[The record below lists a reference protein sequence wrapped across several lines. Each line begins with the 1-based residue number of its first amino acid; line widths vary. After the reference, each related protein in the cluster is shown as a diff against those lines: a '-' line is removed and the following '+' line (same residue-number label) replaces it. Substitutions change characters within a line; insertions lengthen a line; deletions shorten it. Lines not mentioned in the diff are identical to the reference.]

1 MNYLNLLT
9 YQNLKKTIMH
19 LSNISIFVNDNQG
32 NLALPSMTGRIQ
44 TPDGQTF
51 NVKLWDNVSSNGLK
65 YLKGK
70 VYDPA
75 QEPKK
80 DEKAPSIEVVQAY
93 LNNYLPSSDPKETAR
108 KEEQLLALPDTDPV
122 KQFFLNYIKPQRLQ
136 QDGY

>member
-1 MNYLNLLT
+1 
-9 YQNLKKTIMH
+9 MH
-19 LSNISIFVNDNQG
+19 LSNITIFANDNS
-32 NLALPSMTGRIQ
+32 NNSTIPAFTGRIQ
-44 TPDGQTF
+44 TPEGQIF
-51 NVKLWDNVSSNGLK
+51 NIKLWENFSTNGLK

-80 DEKAPSIEVVQAY
+80 DEKAPSVEVVQAY
-93 LNNYLPSSDPKETAR
+93 IRDYLPSQDAKENAR
-108 KEEQLLALPDTDPV
+108 KEELLIALPDTDPV